1 MTGAAHDPLP
11 RPTPLFREL
20 RFRAWVDRVEGRRI
34 MSRAELW
41 DGETLTA
48 EAEGLFV
55 QPRPELA
62 EQYFE
67 PGGRLK
73 SLSLGADADYPAMIR
88 CPGCSYLVPRPG
100 TPAGGAAR

>member
-1 MTGAAHDPLP
+1 
-11 RPTPLFREL
+11 
-20 RFRAWVDRVEGRRI
+20 

-62 EQYFE
+62 AQYFG
-67 PGGRLK
+67 PP
-73 SLSLGADADYPAMIR
+73 D
-88 CPGCSYLVPRPG
+88 
-100 TPAGGAAR
+100 